1 MDNEPARGDYDYIV
15 VGAGSAGCLVAAGL
29 SSRSDARVLL
39 LEAGGTDRHEAVE
52 NPVKWP
58 TLFPGDLDW
67 GYETVP
73 QRHLASR
80 VIHCPR
86 AKMLGGCHSH
96 NASVWVHGHAF
107 DFDNWAYQGNPGW
120 DFQSVLRVYRSIED
134 YAGGASA
141 YRGAGGP
148 LHVELP
154 VDPNPLASAFIEAGR
169 EVGLPV
175 VEDHNAGAMEGVCYF
190 NLTIKDRRR
199 HSVARAYL
207 APAMERPNLTVLT
220 WAETHGLI
228 FEGTRCRGVRYAH
241 QGRQKTARAND
252 EVVLCA
258 GAIGSPRALLLSGIG
273 PAEGLRALGIP
284 VIADLVGVGRNLQ
297 DHVLLAGINY
307 EAPSSVPAPKN
318 NGAES
323 TLWWKS
329 SPRLLCPDIQAV
341 LLEFPFVTPE
351 LAGMVPANSYAIAPA
366 LVRPASRGHV
376 KLTSANPDGRLEI
389 DMNYLGCDADTKA
402 LLFSLALCRELGAA
416 SAFTPWRKR
425 EVLPGTLDRAAL
437 LEFVR
442 MSTTTFF
449 HPTSTCR
456 MGIDEMAVVDPELK
470 VYGVSGL
477 RVADASIMPSVTSGN
492 TNAPSVMIGYK
503 AAELILADRNR
514 GSHAWTADRDRLGM
528 EHTGATDTP
537 RFVAEQR

>member
-1 MDNEPARGDYDYIV
+1 MGNNPGQGDYDYII

-29 SSRSDARVLL
+29 SARADARVLL

-73 QRHLASR
+73 QRYAANR

-96 NASVWVHGHAF
+96 NASVWVHGHAS
-107 DFDNWAYQGNPGW
+107 DFDNWAYQGNSGW
-120 DFQSVLRVYRSIED
+120 DFHTVLGVYRVIED
-134 YAGGASA
+134 YADGASA

-154 VDPNPLASAFIEAGR
+154 VDPNPLATAFIEAGR

-175 VEDHNAGAMEGVCYF
+175 IEDHNAGTMEGVGYF
-190 NLTIKDRRR
+190 NLTVKDGRR
-199 HSVARAYL
+199 HTVARAYL

-220 WAETHGLI
+220 WAETDGLI
-228 FEGTRCRGVRYAH
+228 FEGTRCRGVRYVH
-241 QGRQKTARAND
+241 QGQRKTARAYH

-258 GAIGSPRALLLSGIG
+258 GAIGSPRVLLLSGIG
-273 PAEGLRALGIP
+273 PAEDLRALGIP
-284 VIADLVGVGRNLQ
+284 VVAHLPGVGHSLQ
-297 DHVLLAGINY
+297 DHVLLAGVNY
-307 EAPSSVPAPKN
+307 EASSSLPEPKN

-329 SPRLLCPDIQAV
+329 SPRLLCPDVQAV
-341 LLEFPFVTPE
+341 LLEFPFVTTE
-351 LAGMVPANSYAIAPA
+351 LAGLVPAHSYAIAPA

-376 KLTSANPDGRLEI
+376 KLTSAQPAARLEI
-389 DMNYLGCDADTKA
+389 DMNYLACEADVKA

-416 SAFTPWRKR
+416 GVFAPWRKR

-456 MGIDEMAVVDPELK
+456 MGIDAMAVVNPELK

-503 AAELILADRNR
+503 AAELILADQRD
-514 GSHAWTADRDRLGM
+514 GSR
-528 EHTGATDTP
+528 E
-537 RFVAEQR
+537 